1 MSCFLSDV
9 EHSTV
14 HQKKSTVL
22 QFLFFLGGY
31 NQGYG
36 AMPSAPA
43 GQYDPRKVPGGQGY
57 PPAGAYQQLPSYQHQ
72 QAVIVQPQQQI
83 IVVGGCP
90 ACRVKQFY

>member
-1 MSCFLSDV
+1 
-9 EHSTV
+9 
-14 HQKKSTVL
+14 
-22 QFLFFLGGY
+22 
-31 NQGYG
+31 
-36 AMPSAPA
+36 MPSVPA

-57 PPAGAYQQLPSYQHQ
+57 PPAGAYQQLPSYQQQ

>member
-1 MSCFLSDV
+1 MFFVWCWTQYCQPEKIHCF
-9 EHSTV
+9 TIII
-14 HQKKSTVL
+14 
-22 QFLFFLGGY
+22 FLGGY

-57 PPAGAYQQLPSYQHQ
+57 PPAGAYQQLPSYQQQ
-72 QAVIVQPQQQI
+72 QAVIVQPQPQI